1 MPTVPQSF
9 VPSVGQT
16 AMNPTPVQAPNVM
29 PMQNRNPEQLE
40 NLGQTLQQAGG
51 MEFRTG
57 QTIGDRVQEQ
67 MDDANT
73 KAAETSFLQ
82 TSQSILN
89 DPDKGYFRQL
99 GKAAVDQYQPTQEAL
114 VKASTDASAGL
125 TNSLQKQMFKQVVQ
139 SHLLSFG
146 KQMADYNHGQSVA
159 YSAGESKARADS
171 YQLLSLGAAGSRYQT
186 DESGAPTGDFA
197 KYTKQMEQEVLNT
210 AALSGFDPD
219 SAQAKSMLRE
229 QYTALNHSMIAQL
242 LDNHD
247 AAGAKKWFDEQSAAG
262 NIDLRNIASLG
273 NAVKGEYDRQ
283 QTIDL
288 ADRAIAGALN
298 PSPRVSGQPQGAPIT
313 LTMPVSGS
321 SINVTAGLGEPR
333 SGGRSHD
340 GIDIAVPV
348 GTNVMAPAAGKVTKV
363 WTDDKF
369 GGGLSVEMQLPN
381 GMTAG
386 FAHLS
391 AANVRE
397 GDEIQQ
403 GVQLGLSGKSGN
415 ATGPTLHYMMK
426 DADGKYVDPRQ
437 VSQPQPNKEG
447 IAEPDALEQAR
458 QFIMDSDAAPE
469 IKKGAIAQ
477 VQTAHSQY
485 RAIQTQQYEDLK
497 QKATDAFFQSGGN
510 YNAIPGAIRT
520 QLRPEDVHKFQQGIP
535 TEDNV
540 QAQEA
545 FILHP
550 ENQTVDW
557 VQKHQ
562 MDFSKGTFI
571 SYLTKAQNDANSPD
585 KERNAAL
592 DNTQMDDILAKTGMW
607 NLAQPKGDTDKQ
619 AAVALK
625 SRIMDQFVSE
635 QNSTKTPLTRDR
647 KAEIIKQ
654 TISDQVSVHGTFW
667 DNKNK
672 PIIGLNPDDMKN
684 AYVTV
689 GDQKVKLASIP
700 QADQLNITD
709 GLLRR
714 GQPVTQQAIA
724 NLWVQQQ
731 TRLGKKVP
739 TF

>member
-9 VPSVGQT
+9 VPQVGQT
-16 AMNPTPVQAPNVM
+16 AMNPTPVQAPNVA
-29 PMQNRNPEQLE
+29 PMQNRNPEQMQQF
-40 NLGQTLQQAGG
+40 GQTLQQTGG

-82 TSQSILN
+82 ASQSILY
-89 DPDKGYFRQL
+89 DPEKGYFNQL

-146 KQMADYNHGQSVA
+146 KPMAIYNHGQSVA

-171 YQLLSLGAAGSRYQT
+171 YQLLSLGAAGSRYQV

-197 KYTKQMEQEVLNT
+197 RYTKQMEQEVLK
-210 AALSGFDPD
+210 AADLAGFDPD

-229 QYTALNHSMIAQL
+229 QYTALNHAMIAQL

-247 AAGAKKWFDEQSAAG
+247 AYGAKKWFDEQSAAG
-262 NIDLRNIASLG
+262 NIDIRNSSSLG

-288 ADRAIAGALN
+288 ADRAIAGSL
-298 PSPRVSGQPQGAPIT
+298 SGGKAPTT

-321 SINVTAGLGEPR
+321 SINVTAGLGEAR

-348 GTNVMAPAAGKVTKV
+348 GTTVQAPAGGRVTKV

-403 GVQLGLSGKSGN
+403 GSQLGLSGKSGN
-415 ATGPTLHYMMK
+415 ASGPTLHYMMK

-485 RAIQTQQYEDLK
+485 RAMQTQQYEDMK

-520 QLRPEDVHKFQQGIP
+520 QLRPEDIHKFQQGIP
-535 TEDNV
+535 VEDNV

-571 SYLTKAQNDANSPD
+571 SYLSKAQNDANSPD

-607 NLAQPKGDTDKQ
+607 NLANPKGDTDKQ

-654 TISDQVSVHGTFW
+654 TVSDQVSVHGMLW
-667 DNKNK
+667 DTKNV
-672 PIIGLNPDDMKN
+672 PVIGLNDSQAKN
-684 AYVTV
+684 AYVMV

-700 QADQLNITD
+700 PDDNIKIAAA
-709 GLLRR
+709 LRR
-714 GQPVTQQAIA
+714 TGQPVTQQKIA
-724 NLWVQQQ
+724 EYWVKAK
-731 TRLGKKVP
+731 GKVP

>member
-1 MPTVPQSF
+1 
-9 VPSVGQT
+9 
-16 AMNPTPVQAPNVM
+16 MNPTPVQAPNVL
-29 PMQNRNPEQLE
+29 PMQNRNPEQVE
-40 NLGQTLQQAGG
+40 QLGQTLQQAGG
-51 MEFRTG
+51 LEFRTG

-82 TSQSILN
+82 SSQSILN
-89 DPDKGYFRQL
+89 DPDKGYFRQQ
-99 GKAAVDQYQPTQEAL
+99 GKNAVDQYQPTQEAL
-114 VKASTDASAGL
+114 VKAGNDAQAGL
-125 TNSLQKQMFKQVVQ
+125 TNSIQKQMFKQVLQ

-159 YSAGESKARADS
+159 YAAGESKARADS
-171 YQLLSLGAAGSRYQT
+171 YQLLSLSAAGSRYQT
-186 DESGAPTGDFA
+186 DENGAPTGDFA
-197 KYTKQMEQEVLNT
+197 KYTKQMEQEVLKT

-229 QYTALNHSMIAQL
+229 QYTALNHAMIAQL

-247 AAGAKKWFDEQSAAG
+247 AYGAKKWFDEQSAAG
-262 NIDLRNIASLG
+262 NIDLRDTAALG
-273 NAVKGEYDRQ
+273 NAVKVEYDRQ

-288 ADRAIAGALN
+288 ADRAI
-298 PSPRVSGQPQGAPIT
+298 SGSLTGGKDPVT

-348 GTNVMAPAAGKVTKV
+348 GTQVTAPAAGKVLKV
-363 WTDDKF
+363 WNDDKF
-369 GGGLSVEMQLPN
+369 GGGLSVELQLPN

-397 GDEIQQ
+397 GDELQQ
-403 GVQLGLSGKSGN
+403 GSQLGLSGKSGN

-447 IAEPDALEQAR
+447 IADPDSLERAR
-458 QFIMDSDAAPE
+458 QYIMDSDAAPE

-485 RAIQTQQYEDLK
+485 RAIQTQQYEDMK
-497 QKATDAFFQSGGN
+497 QKATDIFFQSGGN
-510 YNAIPGAIRT
+510 YNAIPGSIRT
-520 QLRPEDVHKFQQGIP
+520 QLRPEDAYKFQKGIP
-535 TEDNV
+535 TEDDV
-540 QAQEA
+540 ATQEA

-557 VQKHQ
+557 VQRHK
-562 MDFSKGTFI
+562 MDLSKGTFI

-592 DNTQMDDILAKTGMW
+592 DNTQMDDILYKNGFE
-607 NLAQPKGDTDKQ
+607 NLVNPKGDDDKA

-647 KAEIIKQ
+647 KAQIIRQ
-654 TISDQVSVHGTFW
+654 TVSDQVSVHRSILFDKTAV
-667 DNKNK
+667 
-672 PIIGLNPDDMKN
+672 PVIGLTPDQAQN

-689 GDQKVKLASIP
+689 GNQKVKLASIP
-700 QADQLNITD
+700 MQDQMQIT
-709 GLLRR
+709 GALRR
-714 GQPVTQQAIA
+714 TNQPVTQQNIA
-724 NLWVQQQ
+724 TYWVEAQK
-731 TRLGKKVP
+731 RKGKTVP